1 MKTQKMFKNFCIVI
15 AFWVSLNWILVHEV
29 HAQQTKPN
37 IIVILCDDL
46 GIGDVSSFNPQ
57 GKIQTPNIEALAK
70 GGMKFTDAHSSSS
83 VCTPTR
89 YALLTGRYNWRTRLQ
104 KGVQGGMSPP
114 LIAADRITIA
124 GMLKEK
130 GYWTACAGKWHLGLE
145 WQLKPNTKGF
155 QDGIE
160 AGAAG
165 WNVDFSKPF
174 LNGPTT
180 RGFDAYFGISASL
193 DMVPY
198 TFLRDDRVV
207 DMPTVD
213 KDFPMML
220 GRENG
225 KTRRGP
231 AAEKFEANQVLDAI
245 TNQSIQ
251 WIDER
256 SAASKQGQPFF
267 IYIPFASPH
276 TPIVPTAAWQN
287 KSGINHYADFV
298 METDAA
304 VGRIMDKLKSEGLL
318 ENTLVLFTSDNGCS
332 DQADFKTLQAAG
344 HDASAGYRGFKSKTY
359 EGGHRVPLIA
369 HWPATVPSGTT
380 CHALV
385 GLQDI
390 YATCASIVGHELK
403 INEAEDSFSFA
414 TLLKSPGSDAVRP
427 SLVHHSL
434 QGRFA
439 FRSGNWKII
448 YWHDGGGFGDKSTAN
463 DWKEPLTI
471 EQLQLFDMKLDPSEK
486 RNVIQENVEVAERL
500 TAELKQLIETG
511 SSRPNSTGK
520 NDVRVHWVEPALRE
534 KVEGR
539 AGEQ

>member
-1 MKTQKMFKNFCIVI
+1 MSKI
-15 AFWVSLNWILVHEV
+15 ALFICCSLLWLSFTPVSVAGEV
-29 HAQQTKPN
+29 KPN

-46 GIGDVSSFNPQ
+46 GIGDVSCFNAN
-57 GKIQTPNIEALAK
+57 GKIATPNIDRLAN
-70 GGMKFTDAHSSSS
+70 GGMKFTDAHTSSS

-124 GMLKEK
+124 GMLKK
-130 GYWTACAGKWHLGLE
+130 QGYWTACAGKWHLGLG
-145 WQLKPNTKGF
+145 WQLKPATKGF

-160 AGAAG
+160 AGPAG
-165 WNVDFSKPF
+165 WGVDFSKPF

-180 RGFDAYFGISASL
+180 RGFDSYFGISASL

-207 DMPTVD
+207 EMPTVD

-220 GRENG
+220 GRANG

-231 AAEKFEANQVLDAI
+231 AAEEFEANQVLGAI
-245 TNQSIQ
+245 TDQSVR
-251 WIDER
+251 WIEER
-256 SAASKQGQPFF
+256 AAAANKGEPFF
-267 IYIPFASPH
+267 LYIPFASPH
-276 TPIVPTAAWQN
+276 TPIVPTESWQN

-304 VGRIMDKLKSEGLL
+304 VGRIMDKLKAEGLL
-318 ENTLVLFTSDNGCS
+318 ENTLVFFTSDNGCS

-344 HDASAGYRGFKSKTY
+344 HDSSAGYRGFKSKTY

-369 HWPATVPSGTT
+369 HWPAVVPAGTT
-380 CHALV
+380 CTKLV

-390 YATCASIVGHELK
+390 YATCASILGHDLEA
-403 INEAEDSFSFA
+403 NEAEDSFSFA
-414 TLLKSPGSDAVRP
+414 SLLTSPGSEASRS

-434 QGRFA
+434 QGRFS
-439 FRSGNWKII
+439 FRAGDWKMI

-463 DWKEPLTI
+463 DWKESLTLN
-471 EQLQLFDMKLDPSEK
+471 QLQLFQLKLDPSEK
-486 RNVIQENVEVAERL
+486 QNVIEENIEVAKRL

-511 SSRPNSTGK
+511 SSRPNSSGK
-520 NDVRVHWVEPALRE
+520 NDVRVHWVEPKL
-534 KVEGR
+534 
-539 AGEQ
+539 

>member
-1 MKTQKMFKNFCIVI
+1 MPKIHYVI
-15 AFWVSLNWILVHEV
+15 SSILLCLVGLSYQEV
-29 HAQQTKPN
+29 LAQQAKPN

-46 GIGDVSSFNPQ
+46 GIGDVSCFNPQ
-57 GKIQTPNIEALAK
+57 GKIQTPNMDALAK
-70 GGMKFTDAHSSSS
+70 GGMKFTDAHTSSS

-89 YALLTGRYNWRTRLQ
+89 YALLTGRYNWRSRLQ

-114 LIAADRITIA
+114 LIAADRVTIA
-124 GMLKEK
+124 GMLKDQ

-145 WQLKPNTKGF
+145 WQLKPNAKGF

-165 WNVDFSKPF
+165 WNVDFGRPF

-207 DMPTVD
+207 EMPTVD
-213 KDFPMML
+213 KDFPMTL

-231 AAEKFEANQVLDAI
+231 AAETFEANQVLDAI
-245 TNQSIQ
+245 ANQSIQ
-251 WIDER
+251 WIGER
-256 SAASKQGQPFF
+256 STASKQGQPFF
-267 IYIPFASPH
+267 IYVPLASPH

-298 METDAA
+298 LETDAA

-318 ENTLVLFTSDNGCS
+318 ENTLVFFTSDNGCS
-332 DQADFKTLQAAG
+332 NQADFETLQAAG

-369 HWPATVPSGTT
+369 HWPAAVPSGTT
-380 CHALV
+380 CDALV

-390 YATCASIVGHELK
+390 YATCANILGHELRAT
-403 INEAEDSFSFA
+403 EAEDSFSFA
-414 TLLKSPGSDAVRP
+414 GLLKSPGNDAPRT

-434 QGRFA
+434 HGRFA
-439 FRSGNWKII
+439 YRSGDWKII

-463 DWKEPLTI
+463 DWKEPLTVN
-471 EQLQLFDMKLDPSEK
+471 QLQLFHMKLDPFEK
-486 RNVIQENVEVAERL
+486 RNVIQENIEVAKRL

-511 SSRPNSTGK
+511 SSRPGAAGK
-520 NDVRVHWVEPALRE
+520 NDVLVHWVEPALRE
-534 KVEGR
+534 
-539 AGEQ
+539 

>member
-1 MKTQKMFKNFCIVI
+1 METLNMLKFHYIIV
-15 AFWVSLNWILVHEV
+15 AFWVSLVLLPIQFVQ
-29 HAQQTKPN
+29 AQQANPN

-46 GIGDVSSFNPQ
+46 GIGDVSCFNPQ
-57 GKIQTPNIEALAK
+57 GKIKTPNIDALAN

-124 GMLKEK
+124 GMLKK
-130 GYWTACAGKWHLGLE
+130 QGYWTACAGKWHLGMD
-145 WQLKPNTKGF
+145 WQLKPDTKRF

-160 AGAAG
+160 AGVAG
-165 WNVDFSKPF
+165 WGVDFNKPF

-207 DMPTVD
+207 DVPTVD

-231 AAEKFEANQVLDAI
+231 ASESFEANQVLEAI

-304 VGRIMDKLKSEGLL
+304 VGRIMDKLKSEGLF
-318 ENTLVLFTSDNGCS
+318 ENTLVFFTSDNGCS

-359 EGGHRVPLIA
+359 EGGHRVPFIA
-369 HWPATVPSGTT
+369 HWPKMVSAGTT
-380 CHALV
+380 CESLV

-390 YATCASIVGHELK
+390 YASCADILGHDLNP
-403 INEAEDSFSFA
+403 NEAEDSFSFA
-414 TLLKSPGSDAVRP
+414 KLLNNPSGHAVRS

-434 QGRFA
+434 HGRFA
-439 FRSGNWKII
+439 YRSGDWKLIF
-448 YWHDGGGFGDKSTAN
+448 WPDGGGFGDKSAAN
-463 DWKEPLTI
+463 DWKEDLDAKR
-471 EQLQLFDMKLDPSEK
+471 LQLFDLKHDPSEK
-486 RNVIQENVEVAERL
+486 HNVVLDNMDVAKRL
-500 TAELKQLIETG
+500 SSELRSLIEAG
-511 SSRPNSTGK
+511 STRPGALGQ
-520 NDVRVHWVEPALRE
+520 NDVPVHWLAPQL
-534 KVEGR
+534 
-539 AGEQ
+539 

>member
-1 MKTQKMFKNFCIVI
+1 MPKIPSIFSAFLFCLMCLSFQV
-15 AFWVSLNWILVHEV
+15 L
-29 HAQQTKPN
+29 HAQQKPPN

-46 GIGDVSSFNPQ
+46 GIGDVSCFNPQ
-57 GKIQTPNIEALAK
+57 GKITTPNLDSLAK
-70 GGMKFTDAHSSSS
+70 GGLKFTDAHSSSS

-89 YALLTGRYNWRTRLQ
+89 YSLLTGRYNWRSRLQ

-114 LIAADRITIA
+114 LIDAERITLA
-124 GMLKEK
+124 GMLQEK
-130 GYWTACAGKWHLGLE
+130 GYWTACAGKWHLGLG
-145 WQLKPNTKGF
+145 WQLKPDVKEF

-160 AGAAG
+160 SGPAG
-165 WNVDFSKPF
+165 WGVDFSKPF

-207 DMPTVD
+207 EIPTMD
-213 KDFPMML
+213 KEYPMML

-225 KTRRGP
+225 MTRRGP
-231 AAEKFEANQVLDAI
+231 GAEKFEANQVLDAI

-256 SAASKQGQPFF
+256 ANASKQGQPFF

-276 TPIVPTAAWQN
+276 TPIVPTEAWQN

-298 METDAA
+298 LETDAA
-304 VGRIMDKLKSEGLL
+304 VGRIMAKLREEELL
-318 ENTLVLFTSDNGCS
+318 ENTLVFFTSDNGCS
-332 DQADFKTLQAAG
+332 NQADFATLQAAG

-369 HWPATVPSGTT
+369 HWPAVVPAGKTSE
-380 CHALV
+380 ALV

-390 YATCASIVGHELK
+390 YATCAELVGHELK
-403 INEAEDSFSFA
+403 PTQAEDSLSFA
-414 TLLKSPGSDAVRP
+414 ALLKALEGSASRTAM
-427 SLVHHSL
+427 VHHSL
-434 QGRFA
+434 HGRFA
-439 FRSGNWKII
+439 YRSGNWKII
-448 YWHDGGGFGDKSTAN
+448 YWPDGGGFGDKSTAN

-471 EQLQLFDMKLDPSEK
+471 SQLQLFDMNRDPSEK
-486 RNVIQENVEVAERL
+486 QNVIHENIEVAKRL
-500 TAELKQLIETG
+500 TAELKHLIEAG
-511 SSRPNSTGK
+511 SSRPNAAGK
-520 NDVRVHWVEPALRE
+520 NDVRVHWVEAKL
-534 KVEGR
+534 
-539 AGEQ
+539 